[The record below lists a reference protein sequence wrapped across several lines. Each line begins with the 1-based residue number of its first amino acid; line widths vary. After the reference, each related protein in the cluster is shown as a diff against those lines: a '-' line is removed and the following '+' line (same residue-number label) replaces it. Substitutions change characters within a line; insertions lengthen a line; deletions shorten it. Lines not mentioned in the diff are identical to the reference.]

1 MDRIRRKCLQVGL
14 IVAFAVFLIAFAKPL
29 PLPDIAPQL
38 RAGASDLP
46 VIRWQETEAA
56 ITKEEPEIAVVAE
69 PTPEETTPI
78 ESTGEIPAAGGAPE
92 EVAPAAGEPEED
104 HWEAQPDYD
113 ELDLLYRTVQAEGYT
128 LGYEGMRLITDAI
141 LNLAEHQGVSVTDC
155 ILAPGQFTVISTGAI
170 WKEPIYQET
179 IDAVLTEVRGPRVD
193 YEIKYFRTDHFHGF
207 GTPCFKYGNV
217 CFSS

>member
-1 MDRIRRKCLQVGL
+1 MGL
-14 IVAFAVFLIAFAKPL
+14 IVAFAAFLIANAKPL

-46 VIRWQETEAA
+46 VIRWQDTEAT

-78 ESTGEIPAAGGAPE
+78 GSTGETPTAGEAPE
-92 EVAPAAGEPEED
+92 EVAPAAGEED
-104 HWEAQPDYD
+104 YWETQPDYD

-155 ILAPGQFTVISTGAI
+155 ILNPGQFTVISTGAI
-170 WKEPIYQET
+170 WKEPVHKDT
-179 IDAVLTEVRGPRVD
+179 IDAVLAEVRGPRID
-193 YEIKYFRTDHFHGF
+193 HDIKYFRTGHFHGF
-207 GTPCFKYGNV
+207 GHPCFRFGNV
-217 CFSS
+217 YFSS